1 MIKNGQVVKS
11 VHYRKRGISRT
22 SQPPDSTLFQKLY
35 RAQYQIELEPIRYH
49 SIISFHSQ
57 ATQPESTFTEIP
69 KKKLLH
75 SKNISPVSPRLHRR
89 YDQTKTGHRCLPDS
103 GLIPIV
109 KLWSDRHFV
118 IPVRSF
124 SSNIIQSPFND
135 DDFNEISAWT
145 SIRNWL

>member
-35 RAQYQIELEPIRYH
+35 RAQYQIKLEPIRYH

-57 ATQPESTFTEIP
+57 ETQPVSTFPEIP

-75 SKNISPVSPRLHRR
+75 SKNISPVSPRLHP
-89 YDQTKTGHRCLPDS
+89 DFTQTSPKTRP
-103 GLIPIV
+103 
-109 KLWSDRHFV
+109 KLDTGV
-118 IPVRSF
+118 CQTLVY
-124 SSNIIQSPFND
+124 
-135 DDFNEISAWT
+135 
-145 SIRNWL
+145 

>member
-35 RAQYQIELEPIRYH
+35 RAQYQIKLEPIRYN

-69 KKKLLH
+69 KKKLFH
-75 SKNISPVSPRLHRR
+75 SKNFIFHQFHSERSATTALRS
-89 YDQTKTGHRCLPDS
+89 DQNWTWTNFGNRCLPDY
-103 GLIPIV
+103 
-109 KLWSDRHFV
+109 
-118 IPVRSF
+118 
-124 SSNIIQSPFND
+124 
-135 DDFNEISAWT
+135 
-145 SIRNWL
+145 

>member
-57 ATQPESTFTEIP
+57 ATQPKSNFTEILL
-69 KKKLLH
+69 KKYFT
-75 SKNISPVSPRLHRR
+75 SFTQTSPRLHRC

-103 GLIPIV
+103 GLVTYP
-109 KLWSDRHFV
+109 DRQTL
-118 IPVRSF
+118 
-124 SSNIIQSPFND
+124 N
-135 DDFNEISAWT
+135 
-145 SIRNWL
+145 